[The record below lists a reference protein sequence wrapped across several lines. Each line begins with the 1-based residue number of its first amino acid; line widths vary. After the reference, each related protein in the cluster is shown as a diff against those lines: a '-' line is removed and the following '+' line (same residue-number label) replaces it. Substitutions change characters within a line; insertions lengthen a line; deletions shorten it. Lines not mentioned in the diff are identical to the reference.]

1 MKKLD
6 LKLNETKMLDLAL
19 NKAKDTEILSKVKNL
34 AKLAIVQKLV
44 SKYDPLGVILPRT
57 IFGKIIYRNK
67 CDCKLLLNDA
77 LPYWIV

>member
-1 MKKLD
+1 
-6 LKLNETKMLDLAL
+6 MLDLAL
-19 NKAKDTEILSKVKNL
+19 SKAKDTLVTEILSKVKNL

-44 SKYDPLGVILPRT
+44 SIYDPLGVILPRT
-57 IFGKIIYRNK
+57 IFGKIIYRDT